1 MKPRNGR
8 TYSLSG
14 SRVMKFFIHASR
26 GHEVILA
33 LALVLILG
41 RYTHSLQ
48 APILSSCN
56 VQPAFIALLYRFR
69 HPSLC
74 RAPRNHT
81 HLSYNFT
88 LTAVNTTLKNANR
101 TGSPLVFGQNG
112 ATSGEEFEVTS
123 VCLLIFPLKIR
134 FE

>member
-1 MKPRNGR
+1 MLLVGMRLSLLLLL
-8 TYSLSG
+8 SLSWVDTLTLCRHQ
-14 SRVMKFFIHASR
+14 SYHPAMFSLLSLLCCIAFA
-26 GHEVILA
+26 ILA
-33 LALVLILG
+33 CAELRETI
-41 RYTHSLQ
+41 
-48 APILSSCN
+48 
-56 VQPAFIALLYRFR
+56 
-69 HPSLC
+69 
-74 RAPRNHT
+74 HT

-101 TGSPLVFGQNG
+101 TGSPLVLGQNG